1 MAGTAILLRAY
12 GRCVDV
18 LAPGR
23 FVSTLDKD
31 GSMMSGFGTSFAAPL
46 VSGVAAMHM
55 ERYGLTNSPGSI
67 EGIIKDAGTVGVI
80 TGFLYGAPNL
90 LLYNSV
96 PRRRA
101 CC

>member
-1 MAGTAILLRAY
+1 
-12 GRCVDV
+12 
-18 LAPGR
+18 
-23 FVSTLDKD
+23 
-31 GSMMSGFGTSFAAPL
+31 
-46 VSGVAAMHM
+46 MHM